1 MASQPART
9 RAAAVQG
16 VKVKSWAIA
25 ASLLAMGVTTTG
37 AALAA
42 PASARTPLTPPSQKQ
57 RLIVLTDV
65 GAEADDTMSL
75 VRLMLYSNEID
86 IEGLV
91 ATTSIWIPHE
101 RHPEMIRDIVD
112 RYGQVRSN
120 LLLHESGYPEAAA
133 LRSKI
138 VEGQRDYGL
147 AAVGAGKESAGA
159 DMIIKALDAPDPR
172 PLWVTAWGGANTLA
186 QALTTLRSSRSPE
199 DLKRLVAK
207 LRVYTISDQDDS
219 GAWIRKEFP
228 DLCYIVSPGPYG
240 NATWTGM
247 NEVVESADNTTISN
261 AWLAANI
268 QQGHGALGAA
278 YPDVAWGT
286 EGDTPSFL
294 GLIPNGLSVPDHPD
308 FGGWGGRYE
317 LYTPSVEGL
326 GATVTGGIPLGP
338 ETRPIWS
345 NAVDSYTPYLA
356 SNYGRAV
363 KPASKTFKDFK
374 VTLWRWRDDFQNDF
388 AARMAWTTQPFDKA
402 NHPPVVHLD
411 TPERLTAHSGEL
423 FTLSAIGSWDPD
435 GDSLSY
441 LWFSYPE
448 AGSWKTPVELVGP
461 ENTVRVNF
469 RAPSV
474 TRSET
479 AHLILKVTDKG
490 SPPLT
495 RYKRI
500 IVTLLPA
507 K

>member
-1 MASQPART
+1 VKGWAV
-9 RAAAVQG
+9 AACLLFTSVTAGVAV
-16 VKVKSWAIA
+16 
-25 ASLLAMGVTTTG
+25 
-37 AALAA
+37 AA
-42 PASARTPLTPPSQKQ
+42 PAPMPAPAPAQKQ

-65 GAEADDTMSL
+65 GAEADDSMSL

-91 ATTSIWIPHE
+91 ATTSIWLQHE

-112 RYGQVRSN
+112 RYGEVRSN
-120 LLLHESGYPEAAA
+120 LLLHETGYPEAAI
-133 LRSKI
+133 LRSRI
-138 VEGQRDYGL
+138 VEGQREYGM
-147 AAVGAGKESAGA
+147 AAVGPGKESAGA
-159 DMIIKALDAPDPR
+159 DLIIKALDAPDPR
-172 PLWVTAWGGANTLA
+172 PLWVTVWGEVNTLA
-186 QALTTLRSSRSPE
+186 QALTTLRSTRSPE
-199 DLKRLVAK
+199 ELKRLVAK

-219 GAWIRKEFP
+219 GQWLRREFP
-228 DLCYIVSPGPYG
+228 GLFYIVSPGPYG

-247 NEVVESADNTTISN
+247 TESVEGIDNTTISN

-268 QQGHGALGAA
+268 QQGHGPLGAA

-294 GLIPNGLSVPDHPD
+294 ALIPNGLSVPEHPE

-326 GATVTGGIPLGP
+326 GATVTGGIPIMP

-345 NAVDSYTPYLA
+345 NAADSYTPYLS
-356 SNYGRAV
+356 SNFGRAV
-363 KPASKTFKDFK
+363 KPGGKTFKDFK

-388 AARMAWTTQPFDKA
+388 AARMAWTTEPFEKA
-402 NHPPVVHLD
+402 NHPPVAHLD
-411 TPERLTAHSGEL
+411 TPERMTVHAGEV
-423 FTLSAIGSWDPD
+423 FTLSAVGSSDPD

-461 ENTVRVNF
+461 ENTIRVNF
-469 RAPSV
+469 RAPAV
-474 TRSET
+474 TKPET
-479 AHLILKVTDKG
+479 AHIILKVSDKG